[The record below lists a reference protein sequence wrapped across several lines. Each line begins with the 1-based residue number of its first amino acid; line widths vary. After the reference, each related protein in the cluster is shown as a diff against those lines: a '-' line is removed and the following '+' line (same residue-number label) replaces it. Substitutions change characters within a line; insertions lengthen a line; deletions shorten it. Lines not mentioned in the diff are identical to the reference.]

1 MKSQM
6 LLDIESQWQ
15 GWHQAV
21 ELVTASAGT
30 IRELVVGRQARFLG
44 AGSSYYL
51 GNVAS
56 SVWAELGLAAS
67 SVPASEPL
75 LHPRRYPWD
84 AHDVAIAVSR
94 SGTTTETLE
103 ALKRAK
109 AAGAKTIAITTVDDS
124 LIGEVADLTFVVSA
138 AAEQATVQT
147 RSFSSQLMT
156 SLCLAAQL
164 RTPEDLGRLRS
175 WLPNAPELIARS
187 SGAVARL
194 GMHWDRAYFL
204 GTGTMVGLAQEG
216 ALKMKETALTEA
228 EAFQTLEFRHGPK
241 SMVDER
247 TLVIG
252 LLSEESE
259 AQELKVLREVHELG
273 AQLFLVGVAQPTD
286 FPGVAVDVGGG
297 VPPTLNAPLHLPAL
311 QFLAHR
317 RAIHQG
323 IAPEHPRNLSFAV
336 QLDGF

>member
-15 GWHQAV
+15 GWQQAV
-21 ELVTASAGT
+21 ELVTASADAARGL
-30 IRELVVGRQARFLG
+30 IEGRRTRFLG

-51 GNVAS
+51 GNAAS
-56 SVWAELGLAAS
+56 SVWAGLGLEAS

-75 LHPRRYPWD
+75 LHPRRYPWGGG
-84 AHDVAIAVSR
+84 HVAIAASR

-103 ALKRAK
+103 ALNRAK
-109 AAGAKTIAITTVDDS
+109 AAGAKTIAITTVDGS
-124 LIGEVADLTFVVSA
+124 PMAAVADLTLVVDA

-147 RSFSSQLMT
+147 RSFSAQLMT
-156 SLCLAAQL
+156 ALCLATQL
-164 RTPEDLGRLRS
+164 KAPEDLKRLGD
-175 WLPNAPELIARS
+175 WLPNASTLIADS
-187 SGAVARL
+187 AEVVSRL
-194 GMHWDRAYFL
+194 GMQWDRAYFL

-252 LLSEESE
+252 LLSKESE
-259 AQELKVLREVHELG
+259 VQELKVLREVHELG
-273 AQLFLVGVAQPTD
+273 AQLFLIGATPPRD
-286 FPGVAVDVGGG
+286 FPGVAVDVGSGA
-297 VPPTLNAPLHLPAL
+297 PPTLNAPLHLPAF

-317 RAIHQG
+317 RAAHKG
-323 IAPEHPRNLSFAV
+323 ITPEHPRNLSFAV

>member
-21 ELVTASAGT
+21 ELVMASADT
-30 IRELVVGRQARFLG
+30 IRELVEGRQARFLG

-84 AHDVAIAVSR
+84 AHYVAIAVSR
-94 SGTTTETLE
+94 SGTTTETRE

-109 AAGAKTIAITTVDDS
+109 AAGAKTIAITTVDGS
-124 LIGEVADLTFVVSA
+124 PMGEVADLTFVVSA
-138 AAEQATVQT
+138 GAEQVTVQT
-147 RSFSSQLMT
+147 RSFSSQLMA

-164 RTPEDLGRLRS
+164 RAPEDLGRLRS
-175 WLPNAPELIARS
+175 WLPNAPELIAHS
-187 SGAVARL
+187 SDAVARL

-204 GTGTMVGLAQEG
+204 GTGTMIGLAQEG

-286 FPGVAVDVGGG
+286 FPGEAMDIGGG

-317 RAIHQG
+317 RAIHKG